1 MSSDIGVTS
10 NLAHQRA
17 KSLETLRLAQTEKK
31 PTTEQTSSARATKE
45 ISQDSVSISAPD
57 LYENISQIQGFLE
70 DISYGQEIVGTAI
83 NSVKTIIEKLEEV
96 GGLAVRANNVLK
108 SSISPELMKPQVN
121 AFQEKAIELSQ
132 EITNIVENNGFDGKN
147 LLVGDNISLTG
158 DAQGGFP
165 LKAEGMAISSEDL
178 GLNNPLFK
186 SPEEIE
192 FVKNLVLN
200 AIDQT
205 SLLRSQLNGFSYDLD
220 TRKEFSESTIDA
232 FVAQAQREV
241 GVTSEES
248 EANALQDLHNRT
260 IQNMIASDE
269 TLGESAQV
277 ELLDQF
283 R

>member
-1 MSSDIGVTS
+1 MSSDIGITN

-31 PTTEQTSSARATKE
+31 STTEQTSSARTTHVV
-45 ISQDSVSISAPD
+45 SQDSVSISAPD
-57 LYENISQIQGFLE
+57 LYENIAQIQGFLE

-83 NSVKTIIEKLEEV
+83 DSVNTIIEKLEEV

-108 SSISPELMKPQVN
+108 SSISPELMTPQVN
-121 AFQEKAIELSQ
+121 AFQERTIELSQ

-158 DAQGGFP
+158 DAKGGFP

-178 GLNNPLFK
+178 GLNNPLFG

-241 GVTSEES
+241 GVTNEES